1 MRYLFW
7 LIKFLLFVVLFGFA
21 MHNAEPVALNFFL
34 GYVWQA
40 PLALLLLISFVLGT
54 VFGILA
60 VLGKVIRLRRELVSL
75 RKEVRTRSTPEVVT
89 VDGAALQ
96 PPRDAV

>member
-40 PLALLLLISFVLGT
+40 PLALLLLIAFVLGA

-60 VLGKVIRLRRELVSL
+60 VLGKVVRLRRELVAL
-75 RKEVRTRSTPEVVT
+75 RKEVRTRTTPEVVT
-89 VDGAALQ
+89 ADAALQ

>member
-21 MHNAEPVALNFFL
+21 MHNAEPVTLNFFL

-40 PLALLLLISFVLGT
+40 PLALLLLIAFVLGT

-60 VLGKVIRLRRELVSL
+60 VLGKVVRLRRELVSL
-75 RKEVRTRSTPEVVT
+75 RKEVRTRAASEVVT
-89 VDGAALQ
+89 VDAALQ
-96 PPRDAV
+96 PPRDAL